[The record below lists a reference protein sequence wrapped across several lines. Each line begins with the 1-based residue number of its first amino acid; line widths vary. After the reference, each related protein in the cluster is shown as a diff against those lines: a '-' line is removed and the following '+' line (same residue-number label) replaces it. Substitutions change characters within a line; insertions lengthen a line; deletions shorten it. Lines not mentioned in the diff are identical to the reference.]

1 MGFGD
6 ASLIALCVCL
16 YVVWT
21 DSEGRHH
28 PRILAGK
35 CRVSPLLGTTI
46 PRGELQAIVVLHRLI
61 ATVLEAFPF
70 RFKSISTYTDS
81 MCSLGAIDKN
91 STSLRPY
98 FANRVLEILRLREQI
113 ALQTEDLAPVS
124 HIPGD
129 QNPADQGTRGLV
141 GLAELGPQ
149 SVWQVGPD
157 FLKTDYEHWPCTRP
171 AELAGV
177 EIPAGEGRTMFG
189 LAEDN
194 QEAVR
199 DDPVRKMMTEAASQS
214 KLGESLQEI
223 CRQVLT
229 REKLELAV
237 RALACAL
244 QGILT
249 GWREACKREPS
260 VKLVEVAVQVLL
272 RVSSRSAV
280 QALQAGKLRGLGAQS
295 RGDTVWV
302 TGRIRGEQ
310 LATLLGSEAL
320 PVLLPCEDLSYALIH
335 KAHREDHRRGPRDAA
350 ARSRRAAWITVSDS
364 TGQDSRP
371 SLLQLQIS

>member
-1 MGFGD
+1 MGVYDPLGLVSPALLHGKLLLRQLYGPEACGGWDANLPEAERRRWSNWFRSLLDPVEAVFPRSTKPRNAVGSPRLVGFGD

-81 MCSLGAIDKN
+81 LCSLGAMGKN

-98 FANRVLEILRLREQI
+98 LANRVLEILRLREQI
-113 ALQTEDLAPVS
+113 ALQTDDLATVS

-141 GLAELGPQ
+141 GLADLGPQ

-157 FLKTDYEHWPCTRP
+157 FLRRDYEHWPCTRP
-171 AELAGV
+171 AELTDV

-189 LAEDN
+189 LAGDD
-194 QEAVR
+194 QEAVL

-214 KLGESLQEI
+214 KLGKSLQEI

-229 REKLELAV
+229 RGKVGAGSTCPCSCPA
-237 RALACAL
+237 RNPDRSARSMQAGALG
-244 QGILT
+244 QVSGSGST
-249 GWREACKREPS
+249 SSPS
-260 VKLVEVAVQVLL
+260 SIVKVCSSGP
-272 RVSSRSAV
+272 SSR
-280 QALQAGKLRGLGAQS
+280 QAPR
-295 RGDTVWV
+295 V
-302 TGRIRGEQ
+302 
-310 LATLLGSEAL
+310 
-320 PVLLPCEDLSYALIH
+320 
-335 KAHREDHRRGPRDAA
+335 RRPESG
-350 ARSRRAAWITVSDS
+350 
-364 TGQDSRP
+364 
-371 SLLQLQIS
+371 